1 MQLIFCPLPCNLGGV
16 VVGAGGGGD
25 RGPSSLYNGGGA
37 ERDSSSG
44 GGGVSSGVPAYLS
57 GRDSLARE
65 SLCSSRTT
73 KSASK
78 QSLLDIVGN
87 RLGVAG
93 GLSLGVSINYKYK
106 FSYKGYLVMN

>member
-1 MQLIFCPLPCNLGGV
+1 MHN
-16 VVGAGGGGD
+16 GGD
-25 RGPSSLYNGGGA
+25 TSNGGGA
-37 ERDSSSG
+37 SQQF
-44 GGGVSSGVPAYLS
+44 LS
-57 GRDSLARE
+57 GRDSLAHE

-93 GLSLGVSINYKYK
+93 GLSLGVSSHLKKILTSFHSIMQYVY
-106 FSYKGYLVMN
+106 

>member
-1 MQLIFCPLPCNLGGV
+1 MILFYV
-16 VVGAGGGGD
+16 TAGD
-25 RGPSSLYNGGGA
+25 RGPTVHNGG
-37 ERDSSSG
+37 DTSSAG
-44 GGGVSSGVPAYLS
+44 GQVYIS
-57 GRDSLARE
+57 GRDSLAQE

-93 GLSLGVSINYKYK
+93 GLSLGLRR
-106 FSYKGYLVMN
+106 F